1 MFNRFNQ
8 GLLAILAA
16 QLLLVAVVQG
26 NVLWT
31 DDGIDTEPLLAF
43 ERERV
48 TELRIDDHSGDTE
61 RSLTLV
67 RQDGRWWLERGGERY
82 PASQATVDTVL
93 GPLAEARLTW
103 PVADSTAAAERFET
117 ANDNYQRRLALVTDG
132 GDEQHLYFG
141 TSPGYRQVHVRR
153 GDQADV
159 HAIPLNA
166 VDLNAKADAWLD
178 RGLLQVD
185 LEPVTEVALGDRTV
199 QRREDGWQLV
209 DEADGNLDQAAW
221 QDWVRRW
228 STLTVSGWVDEEL
241 ATQLAEADP
250 ELTVEFE
257 GDQPTRIAVYHQDG
271 TYAIQRNDVPG
282 VFRVANGVAKEL
294 VNVDGLWGAA
304 GENEAASVT
313 E

>member
-8 GLLAILAA
+8 GLLVAFVL

-26 NVLWT
+26 NVLWN

-43 ERERV
+43 EREQV
-48 TELRIDDHSGDTE
+48 TEVRIDDHSGDTE

-67 RQDGRWWLERGGERY
+67 RQDDRWWLERNGQRY
-82 PASQATVDTVL
+82 PASSATVDTVL
-93 GPLAEARLTW
+93 GPLAEAQLTW
-103 PVADSTAAAERFET
+103 PVADSGTAAERFET
-117 ANDNYQRRLALVTDG
+117 ADDNYQRRLALVTDG
-132 GDEQHLYFG
+132 GDKQHLYFG

-159 HAIPLNA
+159 HSIQLNA

-185 LEPVTEVALGDRTV
+185 LEPVTEVALGERSV
-199 QRREDGWQLV
+199 QRREDGWRL
-209 DEADGNLDQAAW
+209 ADDADANLDQGAW
-221 QDWVRRW
+221 KDWLRKW

-241 ATQLAEADP
+241 ETQLADAEPA
-250 ELTVEFE
+250 LTVEFGGAE
-257 GDQPTRIAVYHQDG
+257 PMQVALYHQDG
-271 TYAIQRNDVPG
+271 TYAIQRSDVPG
-282 VFRVANGVAKEL
+282 YFRVANGVAQGL
-294 VNVDGLWGAA
+294 VDVDGLWVAVGKD
-304 GENEAASVT
+304 EASIT